1 MGCLVRY
8 PPADVTSFNT
18 ALLLRLCTV
27 SLLLHVRPSAVC
39 SAFVRFA
46 PHIGPPRL
54 QTITM
59 KISAAIA
66 LVAVGGASAYS
77 VDRSSLRSLGQKSI
91 GTNSARSHARSNDI
105 KMEGECTWARRF
117 DLFHVA
123 HPPAPP
129 TAFPTPIPH
138 VVSSTIFPAIIIIII
153 FIVKTSNS
161 RLRSPQGYRVRLRGP
176 VGGQPVHLGGRSRG
190 IPREGRPALPPEQDP
205 RRSRPVRAAL
215 RPARFH
221 RGPPP
226 HRQDLPRPP
235 PR

>member
-1 MGCLVRY
+1 VGCLVRY

-39 SAFVRFA
+39 SAVVRFA

-117 DLFHVA
+117 DLFPVA
-123 HPPAPP
+123 
-129 TAFPTPIPH
+129 
-138 VVSSTIFPAIIIIII
+138 
-153 FIVKTSNS
+153 
-161 RLRSPQGYRVRLRGP
+161 
-176 VGGQPVHLGGRSRG
+176 
-190 IPREGRPALPPEQDP
+190 
-205 RRSRPVRAAL
+205 
-215 RPARFH
+215 
-221 RGPPP
+221 
-226 HRQDLPRPP
+226 PP
-235 PR
+235 PRPTHGLPDSDSSRRLLYHLPRNYNNNNINRENIKFQTSVSSRVQGTASRTCGGAARASRRPVSRHPSRRTACATA